1 MGVPVIQPSTT
12 IKPRGAPR
20 LLLALLLGMAA
31 CADDIPSVPETETGT
46 TTTGTDTL
54 PPVSTSTSGVD
65 TTETASTT
73 QGTDSTS
80 STSTST
86 LDSTSSSSSGE
97 TESTTE
103 PPPQSGHT
111 VSQLVS
117 AGTRTASR
125 NYTLV
130 HTLGQPSPLQST
142 HESTSYRLQ
151 GGLVGANGSPP

>member
-1 MGVPVIQPSTT
+1 MTEPST
-12 IKPRGAPR
+12 ILKPRGAPA
-20 LLLALLLGMAA
+20 LLLTMLLGMAA
-31 CADDIPSVPETETGT
+31 CADDIPSVPPDTETGT
-46 TTTGTDTL
+46 TTTTGDTL
-54 PPVSTSTSGVD
+54 PPVGTSTTTSGID

-73 QGTDSTS
+73 VDVDSTS
-80 STSTST
+80 SSS
-86 LDSTSSSSSGE
+86 SSGSSSSGE

-103 PPPQSGHT
+103 PPTQTGRT
-111 VSQLVS
+111 VHQLVS

-125 NYTLV
+125 SYTLV

>member
-1 MGVPVIQPSTT
+1 MKNQR
-12 IKPRGAPR
+12 RGASA
-20 LLLALLLGMAA
+20 LLLAVLLGTTA
-31 CADDIPSVPETETGT
+31 CADDIPEVPRETETG

-54 PPVSTSTSGVD
+54 PVTSTSTSGLD
-65 TTETASTT
+65 TTESASGGAT
-73 QGTDSTS
+73 GT
-80 STSTST
+80 TSTGSSS
-86 LDSTSSSSSGE
+86 DSGSSGSSSGGD
-97 TESTTE
+97 STTGE
-103 PPPQSGHT
+103 PALPGHT

-130 HTLGQPSPLQST
+130 HTLGQPSSLQST